1 MGKRA
6 PVARNQPKLVVL
18 TGVTRG
24 LGLAMAEKFVELGH
38 RVLGCGRS
46 RDIIEQ
52 LRRTYRPPND
62 FAAVDVAQESQV
74 EPWAARLLSTWG
86 SPDLLINNA
95 AIINQNAPLWQV
107 PAEEFD
113 RLMDVNVKGVANV
126 IRHFVPAML
135 ARRSGVIVNFSS
147 GWGRSVAADVAPYC
161 ASKWA
166 IEGLTQ
172 ALAEEL
178 PRGMAA
184 IPLDPGIID
193 TDMLRSCFG
202 GSASRY
208 PAPKKW
214 AEKAVP
220 FLLSLNSRDNGKP
233 LTVKM
238 R

>member
-1 MGKRA
+1 
-6 PVARNQPKLVVL
+6 VARNQPKTIVL

-24 LGLAMAEKFVELGH
+24 LGLAMAEKLIELGH
-38 RVLGCGRS
+38 KVLGCGRS
-46 RDIIEQ
+46 RDMIEQ

-62 FAAVDVAQESQV
+62 FAAVDVAQETQV

-86 SPDLLINNA
+86 APDLLINNA
-95 AIINQNAPLWQV
+95 AVINQNAPLWQV

-113 RLMDVNVKGVANV
+113 RLIDVNVKGVANV

-135 ARRSGVIVNFSS
+135 ARKSGVIVNFSS
-147 GWGRSVAADVAPYC
+147 GWGRSVDADVAPYC

-166 IEGLTQ
+166 IEGLTR

-184 IPLDPGIID
+184 VPLDPGVID

-208 PAPKKW
+208 PSPKKW
-214 AEKAVP
+214 VEKAVP
-220 FLLSLNSRDNGKP
+220 FILSLNSRDNGKP
-233 LTVKM
+233 ASI